1 MTAPAT
7 MLDTNVLSELMRV
20 AADPN
25 VARFVATLAT
35 PLVSVAVFH
44 ELGYGVE
51 LLPEGARK
59 ARMQARIGGFKAH
72 FEDCTIPVDVEIAR
86 LSGKLRA
93 TAELRG
99 GELAPMDSLIAAC
112 AMSRSARLATR
123 NTRHFKNLGL
133 DLVDPWD

>member
-1 MTAPAT
+1 MTAPAI
-7 MLDTNVLSELMRV
+7 MLDTNVLSELMR
-20 AADPN
+20 AAANPN

-44 ELGYGVE
+44 ELGYGVD

-59 ARMQARIGGFKAH
+59 TRMQARIGGLKVH
-72 FEDCTIPVDVEIAR
+72 FEDCTVPIDSEIAR
-86 LSGKLRA
+86 LSGTLRA

-133 DLVDPWD
+133 DLVNPWD

>member
-7 MLDTNVLSELMRV
+7 MLRTNVLSELMR
-20 AADPN
+20 AAANAN

-72 FEDCTIPVDVEIAR
+72 FEDCTIPIDVEIAR
-86 LSGKLRA
+86 LSGKTPRDRRTSRRRA
-93 TAELRG
+93 RADG
-99 GELAPMDSLIAAC
+99 SAG
-112 AMSRSARLATR
+112 SRPAQ
-123 NTRHFKNLGL
+123 
-133 DLVDPWD
+133 